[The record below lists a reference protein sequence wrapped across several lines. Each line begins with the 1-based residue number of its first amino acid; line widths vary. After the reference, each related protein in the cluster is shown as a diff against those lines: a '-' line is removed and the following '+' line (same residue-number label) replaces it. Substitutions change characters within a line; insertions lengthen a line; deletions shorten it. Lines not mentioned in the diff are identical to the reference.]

1 MGKGLDFLLSAGKK
15 NKPAA
20 EGSVPPSPETVVRDG
35 ELRHIPVD
43 LIQRGKYQP
52 RTDMHEEALG
62 ELAASIK
69 QQGVM

>member
-1 MGKGLDFLLSAGKK
+1 MKKEKTMAEGKRMGKGLDFLLSAGKK

-20 EGSVPPSPETVVRDG
+20 EGGVPPSPESAVRDG

-52 RTDMHEEALG
+52 LTDMH
-62 ELAASIK
+62 
-69 QQGVM
+69 